1 MSGAESLLCEILSC
15 GTADLEMLD
24 GFSLNWGEVLDQI
37 DWPQYGLGFNDIMR
51 GVFACGII
59 RIENE
64 IDCRICDLER
74 SCSGEEEEEELA
86 ALKLLNPNEDITAYF
101 NCLDTYVYFRQN
113 GEIYRRYLEYELNNF
128 YDNTGFEIEGE

>member
-15 GTADLEMLD
+15 GVDDLEMLD
-24 GFSLNWGEVLDQI
+24 GFSLDWGEVLDQI

-64 IDCRICDLER
+64 INCRICDLER
-74 SCSGEEEEEELA
+74 NCSGEEEEEELV

-101 NCLDTYVYFRQN
+101 NCLDTHVYLREN
-113 GEIYRRYLEYELNNF
+113 EEIYRRYLEYELNNF
-128 YDNTGFEIEGE
+128 YNNTGFEIEGE

>member
-1 MSGAESLLCEILSC
+1 MARKAFFVILSC
-15 GTADLEMLD
+15 GADDLEMLD
-24 GFSLNWGEVLDQI
+24 GFSLDWGEVLDQI

-64 IDCRICDLER
+64 IDCHICDLER

-101 NCLDTYVYFRQN
+101 NCLDTHVYFRKN

>member
-1 MSGAESLLCEILSC
+1 MARKAFFVILSC
-15 GTADLEMLD
+15 GADDLEMLD
-24 GFSLNWGEVLDQI
+24 GFSLDWGEVLDQI

-64 IDCRICDLER
+64 IDCHICDLER

-101 NCLDTYVYFRQN
+101 NCLDTHVYFRKN

-128 YDNTGFEIEGE
+128 YDDTGFEIEGE

>member
-1 MSGAESLLCEILSC
+1 MSGAESFLCEILSC

-24 GFSLNWGEVLDQI
+24 DIEFNWDEVLYQI
-37 DWPQYGLGFNDIMR
+37 DWPQYGLDFNDIMR

-64 IDCRICDLER
+64 INCRICDLER
-74 SCSGEEEEEELA
+74 NCSGEEEEEELV

-128 YDNTGFEIEGE
+128 YNNTGFEIEGE

>member
-1 MSGAESLLCEILSC
+1 MSGAESFLCEILSC

-24 GFSLNWGEVLDQI
+24 DIEFNWDEVLYQI
-37 DWPQYGLGFNDIMR
+37 DWPQYGLDFNDIMR

-64 IDCRICDLER
+64 INCRICDLER
-74 SCSGEEEEEELA
+74 NCSGEEEEEELV

-101 NCLDTYVYFRQN
+101 NCLDTHVYLREN
-113 GEIYRRYLEYELNNF
+113 EEIYRRYLEYELNNF
-128 YDNTGFEIEGE
+128 YNNTGFEIEGE

>member
-15 GTADLEMLD
+15 GVDNLEMLD
-24 GFSLNWGEVLDQI
+24 GFSLDWGEVLDQI

-64 IDCRICDLER
+64 IDCHIRDLER
-74 SCSGEEEEEELA
+74 SCSSEEEEEELA

-113 GEIYRRYLEYELNNF
+113 GEIYRRYAEYELNNF

>member
-24 GFSLNWGEVLDQI
+24 DVEFNWGEVLDQI
-37 DWPQYGLGFNDIMR
+37 DWPQYCLGFNDIMR

-64 IDCRICDLER
+64 INCRICDLER
-74 SCSGEEEEEELA
+74 NCSGEEEEEELA
-86 ALKLLNPNEDITAYF
+86 ALKILNPNKDITAYF
-101 NCLDTYVYFRQN
+101 NCLDTHVYFRKN